1 MGIYDREYYR
11 DERSSFLGSLNRQGQ
26 VWKTL
31 IAINAVAFI
40 IQMATREKVHGMWG
54 EPGFTDGWFTRMF
67 LLDPDAVL
75 HGQVWRLITSAFLH
89 STAGWM
95 HIVFNMVL
103 LWWAGSEVETIYGA
117 REFTAVYL
125 TAAGV
130 SGAVYVAFQVMAGT
144 DHNALGASGA
154 IMAVFTIFALHY
166 PTRVVYFFGIIP
178 MPMLLLLV
186 LYIAQDALG
195 LLGGIPQPIAFA
207 AHLGGAAFGFLY
219 FKAQWRLVN
228 LWPTNWSFKIGRP
241 GPKLRVYRGEPYR
254 EPPPR
259 EPAPVAPAP
268 RSVPES
274 ELEAELDAVLE
285 KVARHGKSSLTERE
299 QQVLMR
305 ASEIYRNRRK

>member
-1 MGIYDREYYR
+1 L
-11 DERSSFLGSLNRQGQ
+11 FWLN
-26 VWKTL
+26 TD
-31 IAINAVAFI
+31 AI
-40 IQMATREKVHGMWG
+40 
-54 EPGFTDGWFTRMF
+54 
-67 LLDPDAVL
+67 L

-89 STAGWM
+89 STGGWQ
-95 HIVFNMVL
+95 HIVFNMIL

-117 REFTAVYL
+117 REFTAIYL
-125 TAAGV
+125 TGAAISGV
-130 SGAVYVAFQVMAGT
+130 VYVAWQSLSSPPELHVP
-144 DHNALGASGA
+144 ALGASGA
-154 IMAVFTIFALHY
+154 IMAIFTIFALHY
-166 PTRVVYFFGIIP
+166 PTRTIYFFGIIP
-178 MPMLLLLV
+178 MPMMLLLV
-186 LYIAQDALG
+186 LYVAQDAFG
-195 LLGGIPQPIAFA
+195 LVGGQHQPIAFA

-228 LWPTNWSFKIGRP
+228 LWPTNWSFKISRP

-268 RSVPES
+268 RSAPES